1 MALIW
6 RECVEEVSYSPPC
19 GFYGS
24 FVGLSE
30 QCLEFGEDEEDLKM
44 VRGTIFPTQVDGVQV
59 GRVRRQEEQMR
70 ARVADELAGGLAFV
84 AAEIVGNHDV
94 TGREGRD
101 EALVDPSGEAVAADW
116 PVEHEGGHDAVMT
129 QPGQERQG
137 LPVTVRDMGRQAR
150 AAQAPATGPRHVGLD
165 PPSAGQ
171 LIPQINCF
179 SRLDIQKY
187 QTLGIKS
194 MLVLLPALPE
204 PRHLRAQLFAG
215 HHGFS

>member
-30 QCLEFGEDEEDLKM
+30 QCLEFGEDH
-44 VRGTIFPTQVDGVQV
+44 FDGVQV

-165 PPSAGQ
+165 P
-171 LIPQINCF
+171 CF
-179 SRLDIQKY
+179 IQKY

-215 HHGFS
+215 HHGFF